1 MLSSPSGM
9 TADNKTA
16 KRWLIKGRVQ
26 GVGFRYFAQRAA
38 TELNLTGYVRN
49 LEDGSVEVYA
59 VGSQDQLA
67 RFAALLQ
74 RGPHGAMVRAAEEHL
89 AEVLRYNSF
98 VIEP

>member
-1 MLSSPSGM
+1 M
-9 TADNKTA
+9 TADSKSA
-16 KRWLIKGRVQ
+16 KRWLIRGRVQ

-59 VGSQDQLA
+59 SGPPDQLA
-67 RFAALLQ
+67 RFAGLLR
-74 RGPHGAMVRAAEEHL
+74 RGPRGALVQEVDEHPAAI
-89 AEVLRYNSF
+89 LRYHSF

>member
-1 MLSSPSGM
+1 MLSSGM
-9 TADNKTA
+9 TANA
-16 KRWLIKGRVQ
+16 KSSRRWFVRGRVQ

-38 TELNLTGYVRN
+38 SELGLTGYVRN

-59 VGSQDQLA
+59 AGPDEQIS

-74 RGPHGAMVRAAEEHL
+74 RGPSGAQVRTVDEQPAES
-89 AEVLRYNSF
+89 LRYRSF

>member
-1 MLSSPSGM
+1 M
-9 TADNKTA
+9 ADSRSA
-16 KRWLIKGRVQ
+16 KRWLISGRVQ

-59 VGSQDQLA
+59 AGPPDQLS
-67 RFAALLQ
+67 RLGALLQ
-74 RGPHGAMVRAAEEHL
+74 RGPRGALVRAADEQP
-89 AEVLRYNSF
+89 AEMLGYRSF

>member
-1 MLSSPSGM
+1 MLSSRSGV
-9 TADNKTA
+9 TADSKSA
-16 KRWLIKGRVQ
+16 KRWLISGRVQ

-59 VGSQDQLA
+59 AGPAGQLA

-74 RGPHGAMVRAAEEHL
+74 RGPRGALVRAAEEQP
-89 AEVLRYNSF
+89 AEVLRYRSF
-98 VIEP
+98 VIES